1 MQFIRF
7 ESKVFVEPNKMTHLH
22 QLRRDLF
29 DTQAEIEKKID
40 TAYREAAVRYTIER
54 KSEWIE
60 ETFENE
66 AGAVL
71 TVYQEVVS
79 EQDARRFVHHVLSHF
94 GFFYGIAISE
104 SETSEEEQLEWVK
117 RRLVES
123 NIFQLEDE
131 NVVLRRGEGI
141 HYVSLHPVNKTT
153 VLLKLTDGH
162 KLSIKETEELTCCID
177 HTFGG
182 K

>member
-1 MQFIRF
+1 
-7 ESKVFVEPNKMTHLH
+7 MTHLH

-29 DTQAEIEKKID
+29 DTQNEIEKKID
-40 TAYREAAVRYTIER
+40 TAYREVAVRYTIER

-71 TVYQEVVS
+71 TVYQDVVS
-79 EQDARRFVHHVLSHF
+79 EQNARRFVQQVLSHF
-94 GFFYGIAISE
+94 GFFYGIALTE
-104 SETSEEEQLEWVK
+104 TETSEEKQLEWIK
-117 RRLVES
+117 KRLVES

-131 NVVLRRGEGI
+131 NVVLREGEGI
-141 HYVSLHPVNKTT
+141 HYVSLHPVKNTT

-162 KLSIKETEELTCCID
+162 KLSIKEAEELTRCID
-177 HTFGG
+177 QTFQE